1 VFAPRDPPATE
12 ATMGDERLEEVVKR
26 IEGLERQVRRW
37 RRAAVALMLSAVA
50 LMTLGAAVP
59 RGRVVE
65 AQKFVLK
72 DAAGRVRAEL
82 GPSDNDK
89 SIALRFK
96 DAAGSP
102 RLVLGVEDESSL
114 LVLHDKTGRPRVGLV
129 TLAQGAPGFT
139 FYDTTGRARV
149 ELGVSREGE
158 PGIVVRDARGGSA
171 WKAP

>member
-1 VFAPRDPPATE
+1 
-12 ATMGDERLEEVVKR
+12 MGDERLEAVLRRVED
-26 IEGLERQVRRW
+26 LEAEVRRW
-37 RRAAVALMLSAVA
+37 RRAAMALVLSAVA
-50 LMTLGAAVP
+50 LTTLGAAVP

-82 GPSDNDK
+82 GPSDNNK
-89 SIALRFK
+89 SIALRFR
-96 DAAGSP
+96 DEASFS
-102 RLVLGVEDESSL
+102 RLVLGIEEESSL

-149 ELGVSREGE
+149 ELGVSRDGE

>member
-1 VFAPRDPPATE
+1 VFAPRDSPGTE
-12 ATMGDERLEEVVKR
+12 ATMGDERLEAVLRRVED
-26 IEGLERQVRRW
+26 LEADVRRW
-37 RRAAVALMLSAVA
+37 RRAAMALVLSAVA
-50 LMTLGAAVP
+50 LTTLGAAVP

-82 GPSDNDK
+82 GPSDNNK
-89 SIALRFK
+89 SIALRFR
-96 DAAGSP
+96 DEASFS
-102 RLVLGVEDESSL
+102 RLVLGIEEESSL

-149 ELGVSREGE
+149 ELGVSRDGE